1 MTPAPHQLDLHRTM
15 AEEKKWQIV
24 QQTTMGWFKSPEANT
39 SGLTKEQCKVRLDQ
53 LINEGISPKD
63 LKAVPD

>member
-1 MTPAPHQLDLHRTM
+1 MTQ
-15 AEEKKWQIV
+15 EKKWQIV
-24 QQTTMGWFKSPEANT
+24 QQTTMGWFKSTDTNT
-39 SGLTKEQCKVRLDQ
+39 QGLTKEQCKVRLDQ